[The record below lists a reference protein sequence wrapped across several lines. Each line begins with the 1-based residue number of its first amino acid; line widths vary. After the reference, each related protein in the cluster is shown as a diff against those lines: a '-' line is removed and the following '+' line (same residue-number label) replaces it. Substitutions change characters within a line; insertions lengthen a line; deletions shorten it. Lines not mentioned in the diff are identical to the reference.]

1 MVICETSEQ
10 ARKLY
15 MFFHEIQEEL
25 NQKPESHPTNFKA
38 NLILYDTDDKETRK
52 QIVYDFKKSMT
63 VDVLIV
69 FNMLLTGFD
78 APRLKRLYFGRKLD
92 GHNLLQAITRVNRP
106 YREMQ
111 YGVVIDF
118 ADIRRNFEETNAA
131 YLKELNRFNNPVG
144 KAESNDIVNTLTQVI
159 DDPESLVEKMK
170 NVQELLFSY
179 TTDNIEEFCSE
190 ISTEEDKQVLQDLKQ
205 ALITARDTMNIVRTF
220 GDDDLKKKMITL
232 SIANVP
238 DMIREVQR
246 QIDAINQKEALMM
259 SEDTKATIN
268 EAMMNIEFQFNKIG
282 SEEMKMIDGGVAL
295 KEKWNYAIHEFMD
308 NIDPDDPEYITLKEA
323 LFARC
328 KEHGFMFDTVA
339 KYNEETKIM
348 DEIIQ
353 RLSKIQQ
360 RNKNLLKKYNGD
372 SKFARVHKRICE
384 ENAERK
390 IQGKKPVV
398 TDSEST
404 LNQMLLEVKSDI
416 DQKVFDRNDILKK
429 DAYFEQTVAMQIYHS
444 LQNLEIKIEI
454 EDMEFVKN
462 RVSRQYL
469 NQYNATYATA

>member
-1 MVICETSEQ
+1 
-10 ARKLY
+10 
-15 MFFHEIQEEL
+15 
-25 NQKPESHPTNFKA
+25 
-38 NLILYDTDDKETRK
+38 
-52 QIVYDFKKSMT
+52 
-63 VDVLIV
+63 
-69 FNMLLTGFD
+69 
-78 APRLKRLYFGRKLD
+78 
-92 GHNLLQAITRVNRP
+92 
-106 YREMQ
+106 
-111 YGVVIDF
+111 
-118 ADIRRNFEETNAA
+118 
-131 YLKELNRFNNPVG
+131 
-144 KAESNDIVNTLTQVI
+144 
-159 DDPESLVEKMK
+159 
-170 NVQELLFSY
+170 
-179 TTDNIEEFCSE
+179 
-190 ISTEEDKQVLQDLKQ
+190 
-205 ALITARDTMNIVRTF
+205 
-220 GDDDLKKKMITL
+220 
-232 SIANVP
+232 
-238 DMIREVQR
+238 
-246 QIDAINQKEALMM
+246 
-259 SEDTKATIN
+259 
-268 EAMMNIEFQFNKIG
+268 
-282 SEEMKMIDGGVAL
+282 
-295 KEKWNYAIHEFMD
+295 
-308 NIDPDDPEYITLKEA
+308 
-323 LFARC
+323 
-328 KEHGFMFDTVA
+328 MFDTVA